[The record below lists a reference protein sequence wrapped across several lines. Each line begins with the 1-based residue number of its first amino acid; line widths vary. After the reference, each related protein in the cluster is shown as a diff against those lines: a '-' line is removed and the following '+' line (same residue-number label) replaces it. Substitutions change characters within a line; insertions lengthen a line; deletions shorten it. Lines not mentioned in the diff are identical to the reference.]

1 MESLQKNIQLMLE
14 FLKAPFFVLHICYYT
29 LMTFLRLSV
38 ILLSMLKIECDQAS
52 DLWQQLELASEVASD
67 LWGTVDQGKKRLIDF
82 NAGKTQL
89 VSFEQTN
96 NTVSIDVEMDE
107 PVLEEKI
114 IFEDA
119 GVNLLFQIG
128 LWLLH
133 YLYCWN
139 CLRENWSLK
148 GSHVNYIIT
157 NIWSLQHKQRNFPI
171 HICSSFEVIEP

>member
-29 LMTFLRLSV
+29 LMTFLMLTV

-89 VSFEQTN
+89 VSFDQTN
-96 NTVSIDVEMDE
+96 NIVSIDVEMDE
-107 PVLEEKI
+107 PVLEEK
-114 IFEDA
+114 
-119 GVNLLFQIG
+119 
-128 LWLLH
+128 
-133 YLYCWN
+133 
-139 CLRENWSLK
+139 
-148 GSHVNYIIT
+148 
-157 NIWSLQHKQRNFPI
+157 
-171 HICSSFEVIEP
+171 SSFTMRGLTSSSKLDSGYYIVCIAETASGKTGALKVVM

>member
-1 MESLQKNIQLMLE
+1 ML
-14 FLKAPFFVLHICYYT
+14 T
-29 LMTFLRLSV
+29 V

-114 IFEDA
+114 IF
-119 GVNLLFQIG
+119 
-128 LWLLH
+128 
-133 YLYCWN
+133 
-139 CLRENWSLK
+139 
-148 GSHVNYIIT
+148 
-157 NIWSLQHKQRNFPI
+157 
-171 HICSSFEVIEP
+171 